1 MTIKTFIKQPADVEV
16 YEIDWA
22 AKYLAGNGDTAGNLL
37 AVTSDPG
44 VTVTPQVSIGQ
55 PVPGGVLQVRVAGGT
70 SGQQYK
76 VTARMGT
83 VGGRE
88 KEADILVQ
96 VTET

>member
-37 AVTSDPG
+37 ALSSDAG
-44 VTVTPQVSIGQ
+44 VTVTPQVSVGQ

-70 SGQQYK
+70 SGRAYK
-76 VTARMGT
+76 ITARMGT
-83 VGGRE
+83 AGGRE
-88 KEADILVQ
+88 KEADIVVQ
-96 VTET
+96 VTEQ